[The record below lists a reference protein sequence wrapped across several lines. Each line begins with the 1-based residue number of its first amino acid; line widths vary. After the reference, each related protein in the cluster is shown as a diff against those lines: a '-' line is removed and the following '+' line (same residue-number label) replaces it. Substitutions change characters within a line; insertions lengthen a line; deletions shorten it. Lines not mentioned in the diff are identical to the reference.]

1 MSQLRAF
8 QPAVGGRQPALRT
21 GLLPAASCLLAVGL
35 MLAGTSA
42 PRAQQ
47 TSAPRAQQSSAQPA
61 QQGSAPQGGAPQAGG
76 QPAGQADAA
85 AQPTFRSGINFV
97 TVDAYVSDSKG
108 MPITDLKQSDF
119 QITED
124 NKAQAIEQFR
134 LIRVDGNPKPGEPPP
149 KEIRNRDD
157 EEREAARDD
166 TRVFVIFLDDYH
178 VRLGSSLAVRQ
189 PLSEFIQNQMKPL
202 DLVAVMYPLTPV
214 QDIDFTRNHERIVN
228 AIQHFEG
235 RKYRYEPRN
244 LFEEQYQ
251 RAPTEIV
258 EQIRNQVVMTALR
271 GLAVRL
277 GSMRE
282 GRKSVIYV
290 SEGLQAMLPPQLRN
304 ADASQGNFGNTAAR
318 SPMAGENDPREQT
331 AQVFAQSDLY
341 SQLKEVFIASTRNN
355 TAIYTVDPRG
365 LATNEFDIDENVG
378 PQQDRSMLQASTDT
392 LRSIAEETDG
402 RAIVGR
408 NDLAKGLQQAMQ
420 DSTAYYL
427 IGYTSA
433 AAPTDG
439 KFHQIRV
446 QLSASAGRRGLQIRA
461 RRGYW
466 AATVEDVAKA
476 AKATGPAVP
485 DTMKPVLQAL
495 STISANVQA
504 GKYVRT
510 WLGTAR
516 GENGKTKVTLV
527 WEPLPRPASARRDP
541 APGRVSVIAATERG
555 DLVYRGRTPD
565 APQLA
570 SANPQATGAS
580 ASLPAATATS
590 AAPTPQALTFDAPP
604 GKLELR
610 MTVEGAGGGVLDQE
624 IRNITIPDLTAAQPA
639 LSTPRVYS
647 ARTPRELQT
656 IAGNPGA
663 VPPAGREFSRTSR
676 LLIRFDSY
684 GPGNEVPTPT
694 ATLLNNNGQKFT
706 DVPVTPAAAGGTHQ
720 IDLGLAA
727 IPPGEYVIEITIKGA
742 TGEARELVAFRVV
755 S

>member
-1 MSQLRAF
+1 MSNAIQRAAGGRPAVTTRMLRAACF
-8 QPAVGGRQPALRT
+8 
-21 GLLPAASCLLAVGL
+21 LLAV
-35 MLAGTSA
+35 ATATSA

-47 TSAPRAQQSSAQPA
+47 ASAPRAQPPAAQGG
-61 QQGSAPQGGAPQAGG
+61 QQGTPPPASGQQASG
-76 QPAGQADAA
+76 QAPAGQGDT
-85 AQPTFRSGINFV
+85 TFRSGINFV
-97 TVDAYVSDSKG
+97 TVDTYVSDNKG
-108 MPITDLKQSDF
+108 QPVTDLKQSDF

-124 NKAQAIEQFR
+124 NKPQTIEQFR
-134 LIRVDGNPKPGEPPP
+134 LIHVDGNPKPGDPPLQ
-149 KEIRNRDD
+149 EIRNRDD

-178 VRLGSSLAVRQ
+178 TRLGSSLAVRN

-214 QDIDFTRNHERIVN
+214 FDIDFTRNHAKIIN
-228 AIQHFEG
+228 AIQRFEG

-244 LFEEQYQ
+244 LFEQQYE

-277 GSMRE
+277 GSIRE

-290 SEGLQAMLPPQLRN
+290 SEGFQAMLPPQLRN
-304 ADASQGNFGNTAAR
+304 ADASMGKFGNPAAN
-318 SPMAGENDPREQT
+318 SPMVGENDPREQT

-341 SQLKEVFIASTRNN
+341 SQLKEVFIAATRNN

-365 LATNEFDIDENVG
+365 LATNEFDIDEAVG
-378 PQQDRSMLQASTDT
+378 PQQDQSMLQASTDT
-392 LRSIAEETDG
+392 LRVIADETDG

-420 DSTAYYL
+420 DSTSYYL
-427 IGYTSA
+427 LGYTSA

-439 KFHQIRV
+439 KFHQIKV
-446 QLSASAGRRGLQIRA
+446 QLSAQARRRGLQIRA

-466 AATVEDVAKA
+466 AATVADIEKA
-476 AKATGPAVP
+476 AKATGPGVP
-485 DTMKPVLQAL
+485 DSAKPVLNAL
-495 STISANVQA
+495 ATIAPQVQA

-510 WLGTAR
+510 WLGTER

-527 WEPLPRPASARRDP
+527 WEPLAQPPGAARRDP
-541 APGRVSVIAATERG
+541 AAGRVSVIAATEKG

-570 SANPQATGAS
+570 SANPRATGAS
-580 ASLPAATATS
+580 ASLPAATTASTT
-590 AAPTPQALTFDAPP
+590 PTPQKLTFEAPP

-610 MTVEGAGGGVLDQE
+610 MTIEGSGGGVLDQE
-624 IRNITIPDLTAAQPA
+624 IRNISIPDLTAPQSA

-647 ARTPRELQT
+647 ARTPRELQA
-656 IAGNPGA
+656 IASNPNA
-663 VPPAGREFSRTSR
+663 VPPAAREFSRTTR

-694 ATLLNNNGQKFT
+694 AALLNNNGQKFT
-706 DVPVTPAAAGGTHQ
+706 DVPVTAAAAGGTHQ

-727 IPPGEYVIEITIKGA
+727 IPPGEYVIEITVKGT
-742 TGEARELVAFRVV
+742 TGEAKELVAFRVI